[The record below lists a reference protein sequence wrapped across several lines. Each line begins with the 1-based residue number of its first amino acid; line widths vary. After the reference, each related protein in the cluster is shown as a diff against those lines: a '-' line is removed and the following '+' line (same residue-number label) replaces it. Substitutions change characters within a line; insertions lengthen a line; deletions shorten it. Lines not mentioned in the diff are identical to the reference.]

1 MSMQRSLTEVV
12 TTLRQI
18 GEALA
23 DNYTPEQF
31 EREVVTYTAH
41 IERTLHYLKLVGIV
55 PKDRSD
61 KNADPELSG
70 IFVPLRIALQDQPTS
85 ARQDREL
92 HYRPIGRLS
101 MSCLAWW
108 SRLWQINADSS
119 SRLESRGSE
128 PVKLSQDLVF
138 RSFQEIPYHCA
149 LNFVV

>member
-1 MSMQRSLTEVV
+1 MSDVLRMRTAMSMQRSLTEVF

-23 DNYTPEQF
+23 DNCAPEQF

-61 KNADPELSG
+61 KNADPELNG

-85 ARQDREL
+85 AR
-92 HYRPIGRLS
+92 
-101 MSCLAWW
+101 
-108 SRLWQINADSS
+108 
-119 SRLESRGSE
+119 
-128 PVKLSQDLVF
+128 
-138 RSFQEIPYHCA
+138 
-149 LNFVV
+149 